1 MLERQL
7 HNNDLYYQAFTEAR
21 VSNLHWV
28 DIAGTFYAN
37 HKFKNYLLSA
47 EATPVY
53 TLNYE
58 YKNGSTFNLH
68 ARINFTYFF
77 N

>member
-7 HNNDLYYQAFTEAR
+7 HNNDMYYQAFSGTN
-21 VSNLHWV
+21 SYNLHWV
-28 DIAGTFYAN
+28 DIAGTFYTN
-37 HKFKNYLLSA
+37 LKFKNYLISA
-47 EATPVY
+47 EAIPVY

-58 YKNGSTFNLH
+58 YKNGSDFNLH